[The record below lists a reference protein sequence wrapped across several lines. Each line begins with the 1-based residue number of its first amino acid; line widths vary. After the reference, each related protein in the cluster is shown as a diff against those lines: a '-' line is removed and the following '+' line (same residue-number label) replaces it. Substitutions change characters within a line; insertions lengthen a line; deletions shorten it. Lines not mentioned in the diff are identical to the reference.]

1 MFYDLHIHSGLSPCA
16 DDDMSPQNI
25 VRMAKL
31 KGLDLISVCDH
42 NSLRQQEV
50 MAQVAKAH
58 HLNYLYGIELQTKEE
73 VHVLAYFK
81 NAEDLPSMQQWI
93 THNQMKVHNRPNFF
107 GHQYVYD
114 TDDHIVSEEEHA
126 LIFSLNV
133 DLDETLSAIK
143 RHHGKAV
150 LAHIYGRKNGIIT
163 QLGFIP
169 NGLKIDGIEVSDPND
184 LDQFHQEYPQLKDL
198 PCFINSDAHNLMS
211 ISEATHSLSDSALA
225 AFWGK

>member
-42 NSLRQQEV
+42 NSLKQQEV
-50 MAQVAKAH
+50 MVQVAKAH
-58 HLNYLYGIELQTKEE
+58 HLNYLVGIELQTKEE

-81 NAEDLPSMQQWI
+81 NPEDLPSMQSWI
-93 THNQMKVHNRPNFF
+93 THNQMKVHNRPSFF
-107 GHQYVYD
+107 GHQYLYD
-114 TDDHIVSEEEHA
+114 PQDQVIGEEDLA

-169 NGLKIDGIEVSDPND
+169 SGLKIDGVEVSDPND
-184 LDQFHQEYPQLKDL
+184 LDRFQKEYPHLKDL
-198 PCFINSDAHNLMS
+198 PCFINSDAHCLTS
-211 ISEATHSLSDSALA
+211 ISEAIHRLSDNAAS
-225 AFWGK
+225 AFWST